1 MTTYRNLTVAEWKG
15 RWARPPV
22 AEKLLDG
29 ECAVH
34 HVGGTAWMGGNVLQG
49 EAYSRAAACKV
60 FFDLNEYAINVK
72 GYSFLD
78 YDMLVWYDR
87 YNDICWIGDGR
98 GQWLS
103 AATLDRNEESEAV
116 VLCGNTQLREPLP
129 QELEGL
135 ARAIVLGVQRGWM
148 SRGTVIYPH
157 RDNPAHPG
165 ATQCCGQYL
174 IPKLK
179 PIVIPRVAELLNPPK
194 VTMWNQP
201 RSVTDTV
208 TSAPPT
214 PQVLAGTADTWAA
227 IACVKFVQQKLGLP
241 ATGVWDQRFGEAF
254 NKAFGYRP

>member
-1 MTTYRNLTVAEWKG
+1 MTIYRYLTVTEWGG

-22 AEKLLDG
+22 AEKLLDA

-34 HVGGTAWMGGNVLQG
+34 HVGGGAWMGGNVTQSFT
-49 EAYSRAAACKV
+49 ASRAAACKV
-60 FFDLNEYAINVK
+60 FYDLNEYAINTK

-78 YDMLVWYDR
+78 YDILVWYDR
-87 YNDICWIGDGR
+87 TNDICWIGEGR

-103 AATLDRNEESEAV
+103 AATADRNEQSEAI
-116 VLCGNTQLREPLP
+116 VLCGNTQLRAPLP
-129 QELEGL
+129 AELEGL
-135 ARAIVLGVQRGWM
+135 ALGIVHGVNKGWI
-148 SRGTVIYPH
+148 SRTAVIYPH

-174 IPKLK
+174 IPLLA
-179 PIVIPRVAELLNPPK
+179 PVVVPRVQALLNPPK

-208 TSAPPT
+208 KSAPPT
-214 PQVLAGTADTWAA
+214 NMILAGDADTWGV
-227 IACVKFVQQKLGLP
+227 IACIKFVQKELGMEP
-241 ATGVWDQRFGEAF
+241 TGVWTQAFGEAF